1 MRKYAQYKDSG
12 ISWIGDVPEHWL
24 SCSLRKYLS
33 FVSDKGH
40 PDEQLLSVTREQGV
54 IIRNKESKEENHN
67 FIPEDLSGYK
77 LVKKGQFAI
86 NKMKSWQGSY
96 AVSEYTGIVSPAYYI
111 CDLRFEYKPFFNWA
125 IRSKAYIPF
134 FTMFSKGIRVDQWD
148 LSPIGLKSIPFFEPP
163 LSEQKAIAEY
173 LDKKT
178 AQINELVS
186 AKQKQIELL
195 KEYKQSVIANAV
207 TGKIDEINDTRRFST
222 LVELSSM
229 RRTGSRPTD
238 ERREKI
244 NWIGYIPRHWQKR
257 KFQYLFK
264 ERSEK
269 NHPEEPV
276 LCATQSRGVIPQSM
290 YENRVVVVNT
300 GFDGLKFV
308 KKGDFVISLRSFQG
322 GIEYAYYQGI
332 ISAAYTILYI
342 NTKDLYSDYVRLL
355 FKSVPFIG
363 LLQTCV
369 TGIREG
375 QNINNDLLRKQ
386 IIPVPPLSEQ
396 KEIVAYIEKK
406 VSSIDS
412 QIASIE
418 NQIANLNEYKQS
430 LISDVVTGK
439 VKV

>member
-1 MRKYAQYKDSG
+1 M
-12 ISWIGDVPEHWL
+12 
-24 SCSLRKYLS
+24 
-33 FVSDKGH
+33 
-40 PDEQLLSVTREQGV
+40 
-54 IIRNKESKEENHN
+54 
-67 FIPEDLSGYK
+67 
-77 LVKKGQFAI
+77 
-86 NKMKSWQGSY
+86 
-96 AVSEYTGIVSPAYYI
+96 
-111 CDLRFEYKPFFNWA
+111 
-125 IRSKAYIPF
+125 
-134 FTMFSKGIRVDQWD
+134 
-148 LSPIGLKSIPFFEPP
+148 
-163 LSEQKAIAEY
+163 
-173 LDKKT
+173 
-178 AQINELVS
+178 
-186 AKQKQIELL
+186 

-207 TGKIDEINDTRRFST
+207 TGKIDERA
-222 LVELSSM
+222 
-229 RRTGSRPTD
+229 GSHPKD

-269 NHPEEPV
+269 NHPDEPV

-300 GFDGLKFV
+300 GFEGLKFV

-332 ISAAYTILYI
+332 ISAAYTVLYI
-342 NTKDLYSDYVRLL
+342 STKDLYSDYVRLL

-375 QNINNDLLRKQ
+375 QNINNDMLRRQ
-386 IIPVPPLSEQ
+386 IMPIPPLSEQ
-396 KEIVAYIEKK
+396 KEIVSYIEKK

-418 NQIANLNEYKQS
+418 KQIANLNEYKQS

-439 VKV
+439 VKVC